1 MKKKKKSFVEIFP
14 SLDSYN
20 FDKILSSS
28 IFISFS
34 SLKCSLFEL
43 LFFNRNSFTFT
54 LLWKKNS
61 QNFLSQI
68 SHSHSRNAS
77 KATLVGIVLRA
88 IVFFFP
94 FYASIAAFVPF
105 PLFRGMSG
113 SFGTWRDI
121 KREGG
126 RLFRSNK
133 FRANCKILFT
143 GSPMYILHIY
153 RERARWELV
162 WLEAWFWSENF
173 EHFFQSCTRNVK
185 LVVTN
190 CTCNLDHTQMRRVN
204 FKRILLEPLS
214 LALPFFHPF
223 AHKSYQVQVL

>member
-1 MKKKKKSFVEIFP
+1 MKKKKKITRW
-14 SLDSYN
+14 N
-20 FDKILSSS
+20 FSVLR
-28 IFISFS
+28 FLQFRQNFTF
-34 SLKCSLFEL
+34 LYFY
-43 LFFNRNSFTFT
+43 LFF
-54 LLWKKNS
+54 LLKMLVIWIVIFLIVIHSLLLYFEKKFS
-61 QNFLSQI
+61 KFPLANFPFPF
-68 SHSHSRNAS
+68 S
-77 KATLVGIVLRA
+77 KRVKGHLGRYCFKGNC
-88 IVFFFP
+88 FFFP
-94 FYASIAAFVPF
+94 FYATIAAFVPF

>member
-20 FDKILSSS
+20 FDRILPSS

-43 LFFNRNSFTFT
+43 FFNRNSFIFT

-88 IVFFFP
+88 IVFFFL
-94 FYASIAAFVPF
+94 FTRALLL
-105 PLFRGMSG
+105 LFRFHCFAGCQVRSG
-113 SFGTWRDI
+113 RGEI
-121 KREGG
+121 LKGKGEGYSVRINSG
-126 RLFRSNK
+126 QIVKYYSWGVPCICF
-133 FRANCKILFT
+133 I
-143 GSPMYILHIY
+143 YIY
-153 RERARWELV
+153 
-162 WLEAWFWSENF
+162 S
-173 EHFFQSCTRNVK
+173 
-185 LVVTN
+185 
-190 CTCNLDHTQMRRVN
+190 
-204 FKRILLEPLS
+204 
-214 LALPFFHPF
+214 
-223 AHKSYQVQVL
+223 